1 MTEDVIITMDD
12 IIKAGHCASGARRYF
27 RAHGMDFNDFM
38 RNGISATEFME
49 KGDAL
54 AVRVVA
60 RKLAREEA
68 ARG

>member
-1 MTEDVIITMDD
+1 MTEDPIITIDD
-12 IIKAGHCASGARRYF
+12 IVKAGHCASGARRYF
-27 RAHGMDFNDFM
+27 NEHGMDFRAFM
-38 RNGISATEFME
+38 REGIRASEFIE

-54 AVRVVA
+54 AARVVA